1 MQKSDEFVY
10 KIMNPELLF
19 YVICHQNQTKVGL
32 AYSQKGPLIAFF
44 FYKLLLKTA
53 AYELVCC

>member
-1 MQKSDEFVY
+1 MQKATSLFMN

-32 AYSQKGPLIAFF
+32 AYSQKGPLIALF
-44 FYKLLLKTA
+44 L
-53 AYELVCC
+53 